1 MKKKSDAFGPVLR
14 RIRLEKHL
22 TQEELSERLGVAAP
36 YVSMLESGHKYPN
49 LEMFFRIAEALDVRP
64 GRMMEEMEERIR
76 REA

>member
-64 GRMMEEMEERIR
+64 ACIMEDMEERIR
-76 REA
+76 RSI

>member
-1 MKKKSDAFGPVLR
+1 MKKNSDAFGPVLR
-14 RIRLEKHL
+14 RIRMEKRL